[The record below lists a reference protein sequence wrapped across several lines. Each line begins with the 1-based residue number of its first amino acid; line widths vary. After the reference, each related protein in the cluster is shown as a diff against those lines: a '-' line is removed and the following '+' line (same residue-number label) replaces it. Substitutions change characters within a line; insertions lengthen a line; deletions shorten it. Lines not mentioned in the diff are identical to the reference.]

1 MNYTEIG
8 ARIRE
13 AIKKKGFKQK
23 FVAEKIGISEDSM
36 VNYIKGRREISI
48 DNVKKIAQLCDVP
61 YEYLINGEP
70 FHAKDAQAPY
80 LPQTIN
86 YESFTELFQRLA
98 KEGHYKEIGL
108 LGGLIANYKTLIEEN
123 ERLQS
128 ELNKLKMQNPE
139 TQDEE
144 PYKARATST

>member
-70 FHAKDAQAPY
+70 FHVKDAQAPY
-80 LPQTIN
+80 LPQS
-86 YESFTELFQRLA
+86 YLDSFTELFQRLA

-108 LGGLIANYKTLIEEN
+108 LGGVIANYQTLIEEN

-139 TQDEE
+139 TQNEE
-144 PYKARATST
+144 RHKERATSA